1 MHLPIDTPTG
11 ALVMSDQPWNPGLS
25 LTYVGHTVLRTMEL
39 HKSHLFIDRGAYL
52 GTPET
57 QLLVL
62 EHKDVLGWLVRG
74 PG

>member
-1 MHLPIDTPTG
+1 
-11 ALVMSDQPWNPGLS
+11 MSDQPWNPGLS